1 MTQKRLVKM
10 GEILIAQGLINEKQF
25 LQAKGEC
32 AVTGATFAATLV
44 NLGFI
49 SWDGLS
55 NILGEQIQV
64 MQKKRIGEVLIDQGL
79 ITEEQ
84 LQVGLEEQKRI
95 ERK

>member
-1 MTQKRLVKM
+1 MTQKRLEKM
-10 GEILIAQGLINEKQF
+10 GEILIAQGLINEEQF

-32 AVTGATFAATLV
+32 VATGESFAGTLV
-44 NLGFI
+44 KLGFI

-79 ITEEQ
+79 I
-84 LQVGLEEQKRI
+84 GACFS
-95 ERK
+95 RKDS